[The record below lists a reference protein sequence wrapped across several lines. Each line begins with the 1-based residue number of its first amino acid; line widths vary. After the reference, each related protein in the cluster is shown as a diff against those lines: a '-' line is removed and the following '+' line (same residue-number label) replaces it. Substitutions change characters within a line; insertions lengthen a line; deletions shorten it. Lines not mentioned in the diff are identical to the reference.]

1 MTEVSTWANGWRA
14 ISAKQIMTQKTN
26 PESQLKRR
34 TYITWDTVA
43 QKKKMERYAR
53 EKGLPLGT
61 WLKTLAIE
69 EVNLLNR
76 RRFNNQH

>member
-1 MTEVSTWANGWRA
+1 
-14 ISAKQIMTQKTN
+14 MTQKTN
-26 PESQLKRR
+26 QESQLKRR

-69 EVNLLNR
+69 EIN
-76 RRFNNQH
+76 FIEQEKI